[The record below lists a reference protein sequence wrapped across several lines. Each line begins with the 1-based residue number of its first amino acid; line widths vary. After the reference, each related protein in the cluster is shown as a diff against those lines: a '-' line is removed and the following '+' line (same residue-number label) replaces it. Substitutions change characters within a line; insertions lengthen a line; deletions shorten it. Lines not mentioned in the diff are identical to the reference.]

1 MSTNLT
7 AVLEELLQNT
17 TNLKVLRQLMTTDA
31 MDVSYPFGDCIS
43 LILKTK
49 SMTEEWVTPLLKML
63 VSY

>member
-31 MDVSYPFGDCIS
+31 TQALGSGLGTPM
-43 LILKTK
+43 K
-49 SMTEEWVTPLLKML
+49 SDIFCDGVKIRIC
-63 VSY
+63 VY